1 MFASFT
7 RENHEAREA
16 EVSSL
21 PWTQTEDI
29 ALVRCRKGQRAWRN
43 KKPVL
48 FLSAVTDE
56 DGHLLANE
64 DDSGRRHC
72 E

>member
-1 MFASFT
+1 M
-7 RENHEAREA
+7 
-16 EVSSL
+16 
-21 PWTQTEDI
+21 P
-29 ALVRCRKGQRAWRN
+29 KRN

-56 DGHLLANE
+56 EGLPLDNE

-72 E
+72 EYW